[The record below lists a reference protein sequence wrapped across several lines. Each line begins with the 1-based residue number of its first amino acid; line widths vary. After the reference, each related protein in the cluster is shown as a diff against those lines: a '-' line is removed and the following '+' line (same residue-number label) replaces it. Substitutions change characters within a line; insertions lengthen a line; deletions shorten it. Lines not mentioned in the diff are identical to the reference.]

1 MKTRKAQVSGTP
13 AAAVVLVIAAFI
25 LIFIVLI
32 DQKDRDELL
41 GNKNETAVR
50 EGEGQEKI
58 GVLLEEQPGTITTLN
73 RREFEQDIPSFNLI
87 VKNEDKTLKEVDS
100 VFIESG
106 GVSSKTVPFF
116 VRDRAENG
124 RLAFSVNDY
133 SGKLTILF
141 NGERIFRGEVN
152 DFLEPLALD
161 KIGEENT
168 LEFSVDSPPGWKF
181 WAENHYDL
189 RNLRIT
195 ATVENVE
202 NREAVNT
209 FLMGRD
215 EIDPENVEDAYL
227 VYLVDC
233 DVSVAGRLTVRL
245 NDRLL
250 SSKVPDCSSLERTDI
265 DPRDF
270 IEGRNELRFSAEKGR
285 YLIDRISVK
294 TRLRN
299 PVFPLYFFDI
309 SETQLKKIEDGEINA
324 TITLNF
330 IDDDRRKTAV
340 VAVNGRRLALD
351 TRGDWFSRSID
362 AFVKRGSNSLRIE
375 PDRTL
380 HVTELKVELHCRDEE
395 DCP

>member
-1 MKTRKAQVSGTP
+1 
-13 AAAVVLVIAAFI
+13 
-25 LIFIVLI
+25 
-32 DQKDRDELL
+32 
-41 GNKNETAVR
+41 
-50 EGEGQEKI
+50 
-58 GVLLEEQPGTITTLN
+58 
-73 RREFEQDIPSFNLI
+73 
-87 VKNEDKTLKEVDS
+87 
-100 VFIESG
+100 
-106 GVSSKTVPFF
+106 
-116 VRDRAENG
+116 
-124 RLAFSVNDY
+124 
-133 SGKLTILF
+133 
-141 NGERIFRGEVN
+141 
-152 DFLEPLALD
+152 
-161 KIGEENT
+161 
-168 LEFSVDSPPGWKF
+168 
-181 WAENHYDL
+181 
-189 RNLRIT
+189 
-195 ATVENVE
+195 
-202 NREAVNT
+202 
-209 FLMGRD
+209 MGRD

-351 TRGDWFSRSID
+351 TRGDLFSRSID
-362 AFVKRGSNSLRIE
+362 AFVKQGSNSLRIE